1 MRKSQTGCQVSA
13 HRPLS
18 CKKPVYS
25 NFNNSNYFNP
35 FSRMALL
42 DWHYAKCYQRADRP
56 PKDPRKSLITNEE
69 EFPQIVRPLDCGPAT
84 YSHFQPKPLNG
95 PAVFPSVQTP
105 NRSPAFFLPSR
116 QNSTTCRRHQVIF
129 SKHTLNCFHA
139 GVLPCVIFED
149 EHLLV
154 VNKPAGMNT
163 HAPSPFAGEGIYD
176 WLRHREPRWAN
187 LAIIHRLDK
196 ETSGVIVF
204 GKTTLANGS
213 LTEQFTNRTVQKRY
227 LLLTDRPGE
236 KEEFVVESKIA
247 RVGERYVSSARGE
260 TAETWFR
267 TIAADVTEIGLEFK
281 KPEPTRCYRVIQAK
295 PLTGRTHQIR
305 VHAAE
310 SGFPILGDKLYGG
323 APFHRVCL
331 HAYEI
336 ELQHPTTGQKSVFRA
351 VADFENDNRRSL
363 RAAMFDP
370 DETNAFRLIHG
381 ASEGW
386 PGWYVDRLGS
396 FVLSQSGSPLTQP
409 QWKRLEEFG
418 PCVKSAYHKA
428 LSRHIRKTRAEQ
440 ASTQLVSGEAAP
452 ERFVVRENG
461 IQFELSFNEG
471 YSVGLFLD
479 QRDNRRRLLTGHAA
493 AGFPLYNEDG
503 DWLPIGSGQVS
514 ACPTVLNIFAYTCGF
529 SVCAA
534 KGGAKTTSLDLSKK
548 YLEWGRRNFVL
559 NGLDPAAHDFI
570 YGDAFDWL
578 RRLAKKA
585 RIYDVIILDPPTFSQ
600 SKERGVFRAETDYA
614 ELVAAALPLLKSGG
628 VLFASTNA
636 ADWPPEK
643 FLATIG
649 RGARAGKRKIVQQ
662 HYAPQP
668 PDFPISRAEPA
679 YLKTV
684 WLRIL

>member
-1 MRKSQTGCQVSA
+1 M
-13 HRPLS
+13 
-18 CKKPVYS
+18 
-25 NFNNSNYFNP
+25 
-35 FSRMALL
+35 
-42 DWHYAKCYQRADRP
+42 
-56 PKDPRKSLITNEE
+56 
-69 EFPQIVRPLDCGPAT
+69 
-84 YSHFQPKPLNG
+84 
-95 PAVFPSVQTP
+95 
-105 NRSPAFFLPSR
+105 
-116 QNSTTCRRHQVIF
+116 
-129 SKHTLNCFHA
+129 
-139 GVLPCVIFED
+139 LPCVIFED

-163 HAPSPFAGEGIYD
+163 HAPSPFAGEGIFD

-204 GKTTLANGS
+204 GKTPLANRS

-227 LLLTDRPGE
+227 LLLTDRPGK
-236 KEEFVVESKIA
+236 KEEFVVESKIS

-260 TAETWFR
+260 KAETWFR
-267 TIAADVTEIGLEFK
+267 TIAADVTEFGLELK
-281 KPEPTRCYRVIQAK
+281 KPELARYRVIQAK

-310 SGFPILGDKLYGG
+310 SGFPILGDRLYGG
-323 APFHRVCL
+323 APFYRVCL

-336 ELQHPTTGQKSVFRA
+336 ELQHPATGEKSVFRA
-351 VADFENDNRRSL
+351 VADFENDNRQSL
-363 RAAMFDP
+363 RAALFDP

-396 FVLSQSGSPLTQP
+396 FVLSQSGAPLTQS
-409 QWKRLEEFG
+409 QRKRLEEFG
-418 PCVKSAYHKA
+418 PCVKGAYHKI
-428 LSRHIRKTRAEQ
+428 LSRLVRG
-440 ASTQLVSGEAAP
+440 ASAADASPQLVSGEAAP

-479 QRDNRRRLLTGHAA
+479 QRDNRRRFLTSHVA
-493 AGFPLYNEDG
+493 AGFPLYKKDG
-503 DWLPIGSGQVS
+503 DRRD
-514 ACPTVLNIFAYTCGF
+514 ACPTVLNVFAYTCGF

-534 KGGAKTTSLDLSKK
+534 KGGARTTSLDLSKK
-548 YLEWGRRNFVL
+548 YLEWGRRNFAL

-585 RIYDVIILDPPTFSQ
+585 RVFDVIVLDPPTFSK
-600 SKERGVFRAETDYA
+600 SKERGVFRAETHYG
-614 ELVAAALPLLKSGG
+614 ELVASALPLLKTGG
-628 VLFASTNA
+628 VIFASTNA

-643 FLATIG
+643 FLAAIEKSV
-649 RGARAGKRKIVQQ
+649 RSAKRKILQQ

-684 WLRIL
+684 WLRIV